1 MHDAKELLVLQQ
13 PAEVRS
19 RERLKQTIWAPVKQ
33 AGAGDELNHHDWDLR
48 QGWSLLERLG
58 SLKGKLFMSGEPGQ

>member
-13 PAEVRS
+13 PAEVGS
-19 RERLKQTIWAPVKQ
+19 RERLKQTIGAAVKQ
-33 AGAGDELNHHDWDLR
+33 AVGDVLKHHDWDLQ